1 MEDIHFSEKPSE
13 NINHIE
19 TNTPQ
24 PNMKRIVITCCL
36 LLSAVFRSNAATTG
50 NYTNYY
56 TEYKAGAFWVNVT
69 KMGNTTVSNGLG
81 IYDAGG
87 TQGAGII
94 SESMG
99 YALMLAALYDDQTTF
114 DKLSATIQAGIPYGS
129 SKADGSGGF
138 GTKTGLLPWS
148 WTTSGNSTYYA
159 HNNNQGQQYYNP
171 YDSASDADIN
181 ISLGYIYADK
191 AKSVYGWSDPSSGS
205 SYATMAKNYIA
216 AIRQRDFTSASNQ
229 SDANMHILADGADKA
244 YDGFPGYSATWHP
257 DYSDIRAYQLF
268 STYDTSYASFWQ
280 SAITY
285 TKVAWKSVLSFG
297 SSDARTTMDSAP
309 TSGQYISPASK
320 NSWLTVNTFYINS
333 FSSNFTSVNG
343 KYYGQDY
350 SNGGSSSQTY
360 WTDCARMPMRLMNY
374 VNASENSDPDMQGMA
389 SALLSAL
396 GKTYKD
402 QGFNSLTSSINIY
415 TPFTQNYGSSY
426 VQDFMGAGLMA
437 LASNTS
443 LNPLQNACVR
453 ADVYSNLTNDFGSD
467 GTQLSTF
474 NNKSNGFNC
483 SLTLWGLTINKN
495 SQNPLQR
502 YMDSFKT
509 SVTATPPVT
518 SPAATSPSI
527 HSGST
532 VAEFKRHVSSQIQA
546 ALAQD
551 SAMERNASEV
561 STILGVSK
569 SNLSKALKLAPAG
582 IKSSNGKINISR
594 LSKFISKNYK
604 AANLLTGKS
613 TGRKSKKSSATG
625 AKSQKS

>member
-1 MEDIHFSEKPSE
+1 
-13 NINHIE
+13 
-19 TNTPQ
+19 
-24 PNMKRIVITCCL
+24 MKRIVITCSL
-36 LLSAVFRSNAATTG
+36 LLSAVFSSNGATTG

-56 TEYKAGAFWVNVT
+56 TQYKAGAFWVDIT

-99 YALMLAALYDDQTTF
+99 YALMLAALYNDKTTF

-129 SKADGSGGF
+129 SKADGSGGY

-148 WTTSGNSTYYA
+148 WATSGNSTYYA
-159 HNNNQGQQYYNP
+159 YNNSYQDGKNQWYNP

-216 AIRQRDFTSASNQ
+216 AIRLRDFTSASNQ
-229 SDANMHILADGADKA
+229 SDANKHILADGADKA
-244 YDGFPGYSATWHP
+244 ADGFPGYSATWHP

-285 TKVAWKSVLSFG
+285 TKAAWKSVLSFG
-297 SSDARTTMDSAP
+297 SSDTRTTMTSAP
-309 TSGQYISPASK
+309 TSGQSITPASK

-333 FSSNFTSVNG
+333 FNSNYTSVNG
-343 KYYGQDY
+343 TYFGQDY

-402 QGFNSLTSSINIY
+402 QGFDSLTSSINIY

-443 LNPLQNACVR
+443 LNPLQGACVS

-474 NNKSNGFNC
+474 DNQSNGFNC
-483 SLTLWGLTINKN
+483 SLTLWGLTINKS
-495 SQNPLQR
+495 SQNALQR
-502 YMDSFKT
+502 YMESYKT
-509 SVTATPPVT
+509 SATATT
-518 SPAATSPSI
+518 SSSI
-527 HSGST
+527 NSGSS
-532 VAEFKRHVSSQIQA
+532 VAEVREIVRSRIQA
-546 ALAQD
+546 ALATQG
-551 SAMERNASEV
+551 AANMENIASV
-561 STILGVSK
+561 ATILGVSK
-569 SNLSKALKLAPAG
+569 SNLSKALKLAPASV
-582 IKSSNGKINISR
+582 KSSNGKINIAK
-594 LSKFISKNYK
+594 LGKFISKNSK
-604 AANLLTGKS
+604 AASLLAGKS
-613 TGRKSKKSSATG
+613 MKSSA
-625 AKSQKS
+625 KSSS

>member
-1 MEDIHFSEKPSE
+1 
-13 NINHIE
+13 
-19 TNTPQ
+19 
-24 PNMKRIVITCCL
+24 MKRIVITCSL
-36 LLSAVFRSNAATTG
+36 LLSAVFSSNGATTG

-56 TEYKAGAFWVNVT
+56 TQYKAGAFWVDIT

-99 YALMLAALYDDQTTF
+99 YALMLAALYNDKTTF

-129 SKADGSGGF
+129 SKADGSGGY

-148 WTTSGNSTYYA
+148 WATSGNSTYYA
-159 HNNNQGQQYYNP
+159 YNNSYQDGKNQWYNP

-181 ISLGYIYADK
+181 IALGYIYADK

-216 AIRQRDFTSASNQ
+216 AIRLRDFTSASNQ
-229 SDANMHILADGADKA
+229 SDANKHILADGADKA
-244 YDGFPGYSATWHP
+244 ADGFPGYSATWHP

-285 TKVAWKSVLSFG
+285 TKAAWKSVLSFG
-297 SSDARTTMDSAP
+297 SSDTRTTMTSAP
-309 TSGQYISPASK
+309 TSGQSITPASK

-333 FSSNFTSVNG
+333 FNSNYTSVNG
-343 KYYGQDY
+343 TYFGQDY

-402 QGFNSLTSSINIY
+402 QGFDSLTSSINIY

-443 LNPLQNACVR
+443 LNPLQGACVS

-474 NNKSNGFNC
+474 DNQSNGFNC

-495 SQNPLQR
+495 SQNALQR
-502 YMDSFKT
+502 YMESYKT
-509 SVTATPPVT
+509 SATATT
-518 SPAATSPSI
+518 SSSI
-527 HSGST
+527 NSGSS
-532 VAEFKRHVSSQIQA
+532 VAEVREIVRSRIQA
-546 ALAQD
+546 ALATQG
-551 SAMERNASEV
+551 AANMENIASV
-561 STILGVSK
+561 ATILGVSK
-569 SNLSKALKLAPAG
+569 SNLSKALKLAPASV
-582 IKSSNGKINISR
+582 KSSNGKINIAK
-594 LSKFISKNYK
+594 LGKFISKNSK
-604 AANLLTGKS
+604 AASMLTAKS
-613 TGRKSKKSSATG
+613 TGKSKKS
-625 AKSQKS
+625 

>member
-1 MEDIHFSEKPSE
+1 
-13 NINHIE
+13 
-19 TNTPQ
+19 
-24 PNMKRIVITCCL
+24 MKRIVITCSL
-36 LLSAVFRSNAATTG
+36 LLSAVFNSNAATTG

-81 IYDAGG
+81 IYDGSG

-99 YALMLAALYDDQTTF
+99 YALMLAALYNDKTTF

-129 SKADGSGGF
+129 SKADGNGGF

-148 WTTSGNSTYYA
+148 WTTSGNSAYYA
-159 HNNNQGQQYYNP
+159 YNNNSGQKYYNP

-181 ISLGYIYADK
+181 IALGYIYADK
-191 AKSVYGWSDPSSGS
+191 AKSVYSWSDPSSGS

-216 AIRQRDFTSASNQ
+216 AIRLRDFTSAAGQSEANQ
-229 SDANMHILADGADKA
+229 HILADGADKA
-244 YDGFPGYSATWHP
+244 ADGFPGYSATWHP

-268 STYDTSYASFWQ
+268 STYDTSYASFWT
-280 SAITY
+280 SAIKY
-285 TKVAWKSVLSFG
+285 TKAAWKSVLSFG
-297 SSDARTTMDSAP
+297 SSDGRTPLPSAP
-309 TSGQYISPASK
+309 TDGQSISPVSK
-320 NSWLTVNTFYINS
+320 NSWLTVNTFYITS
-333 FSSNFTSVNG
+333 FSSNYTSVSG
-343 KYYGQDY
+343 TYHGQDY

-360 WTDCARMPMRLMNY
+360 WTDCSRMPMRLMNY

-402 QGFNSLTSSINIY
+402 QGYNSLTSSINIY
-415 TPFTQNYGSSY
+415 TPFTQNYNSNY

-443 LNPLQNACVR
+443 LNPLQGVCVR

-474 NNKSNGFNC
+474 DNQKNGFNC

-495 SQNPLQR
+495 SQNALQR
-502 YMDSFKT
+502 YMETYKT
-509 SVTATPPVT
+509 SAAAVAPVT
-518 SPAATSPSI
+518 STATTSPSI
-527 HSGST
+527 NSGST
-532 VAEFKRHVSSQIQA
+532 VADVKDIVRSRIQA
-546 ALAQD
+546 ALTSQGAGSVED
-551 SAMERNASEV
+551 IGSVA
-561 STILGVSK
+561 TILGVSK
-569 SNLSKALKLAPAG
+569 SNLSKALKLAPASV
-582 IKSSNGKINISR
+582 KSSNGKINIAK
-594 LSKFISKNYK
+594 LGKFLTKNSK
-604 AANLLTGKS
+604 AASLLAGKS
-613 TGRKSKKSSATG
+613 TGKSKKSSA
-625 AKSQKS
+625 KRSS

>member
-1 MEDIHFSEKPSE
+1 
-13 NINHIE
+13 
-19 TNTPQ
+19 
-24 PNMKRIVITCCL
+24 MKRIVITCSL
-36 LLSAVFRSNAATTG
+36 LLSAVFSSNGATTG

-56 TEYKAGAFWVNVT
+56 TQYKAGAFWVDIT

-99 YALMLAALYDDQTTF
+99 YALMLAALYNDKTTF

-129 SKADGSGGF
+129 SKADGSGGY

-148 WTTSGNSTYYA
+148 WATSGNSTYYA
-159 HNNNQGQQYYNP
+159 YNNSYQDGKNQWYNP

-181 ISLGYIYADK
+181 IALGYIYADK

-216 AIRQRDFTSASNQ
+216 AIRLRDFTSASNQ
-229 SDANMHILADGADKA
+229 SDANKHILADGADKA
-244 YDGFPGYSATWHP
+244 ADGFPGYSATWHP

-285 TKVAWKSVLSFG
+285 TKAAWKSVLSFG
-297 SSDARTTMDSAP
+297 SSDTRTTMTSAP
-309 TSGQYISPASK
+309 TSGQSITPASK

-333 FSSNFTSVNG
+333 FNSNYTSVNG
-343 KYYGQDY
+343 TYFGQDY

-402 QGFNSLTSSINIY
+402 QGFDSLTSSINIY

-443 LNPLQNACVR
+443 LNPLQGACVS

-474 NNKSNGFNC
+474 DNQSNGFNC
-483 SLTLWGLTINKN
+483 SLTLWGLTINKS
-495 SQNPLQR
+495 SQNALQR
-502 YMDSFKT
+502 YMESYKT
-509 SVTATPPVT
+509 SATATT
-518 SPAATSPSI
+518 SSSI
-527 HSGST
+527 NSGSS
-532 VAEFKRHVSSQIQA
+532 VAEVREIVRSRIQA
-546 ALAQD
+546 ALATQG
-551 SAMERNASEV
+551 AANMENIASV
-561 STILGVSK
+561 ATILGVSK
-569 SNLSKALKLAPAG
+569 SNLSKALKLAPASV
-582 IKSSNGKINISR
+582 KSSNGKINIAK
-594 LSKFISKNYK
+594 LGKFISKNSK
-604 AANLLTGKS
+604 AASMLTAKS
-613 TGRKSKKSSATG
+613 TGKSKKS
-625 AKSQKS
+625 

>member
-1 MEDIHFSEKPSE
+1 
-13 NINHIE
+13 
-19 TNTPQ
+19 
-24 PNMKRIVITCCL
+24 MKKMIACGL
-36 LLSAVFRSNAATTG
+36 LLATLLPCEATNYPTTTTG

-56 TEYKAGAFWVNVT
+56 TEYKAGAFWVDIT

-99 YALMLAALYDDQTTF
+99 YALMLAALYNDKTTF

-129 SKADGSGGF
+129 SKADGSGGY

-148 WTTSGNSTYYA
+148 WATSGNSTYYA
-159 HNNNQGQQYYNP
+159 YNNSYQDGNNQWYNP

-181 ISLGYIYADK
+181 IALGYIYADK

-216 AIRQRDFTSASNQ
+216 AIRLRDFTYASNQ
-229 SDANMHILADGADKA
+229 SDANKHILADGADKA
-244 YDGFPGYSATWHP
+244 ADGFPGYSATWHP

-285 TKVAWKSVLSFG
+285 TKAAWKSVLSFG
-297 SSDARTTMDSAP
+297 SSDARTPMASAP
-309 TSGQYISPASK
+309 TSGQSISPSSN

-333 FSSNFTSVNG
+333 FNSNYTSVSG
-343 KYYGQDY
+343 TYFGQDY

-402 QGFNSLTSSINIY
+402 QGFDSLTSSINIY

-443 LNPLQNACVR
+443 LNPLQGACVS

-474 NNKSNGFNC
+474 DNQSNGFNC

-502 YMDSFKT
+502 YMESYTTNATQASITNYAITKSGIIK
-509 SVTATPPVT
+509 SVKLSLNYQNTGKNKVQITLV
-518 SPAATSPSI
+518 SPSGRAI
-527 HSGST
+527 RIMNRFVNGNLNFSKKIIGGFAQQMASGIWT
-532 VAEFKRHVSSQIQA
+532 LKVTGVTGAHV
-546 ALAQD
+546 
-551 SAMERNASEV
+551 N
-561 STILGVSK
+561 
-569 SNLSKALKLAPAG
+569 SNLDIQTK
-582 IKSSNGKINISR
+582 
-594 LSKFISKNYK
+594 
-604 AANLLTGKS
+604 
-613 TGRKSKKSSATG
+613 
-625 AKSQKS
+625 

>member
-1 MEDIHFSEKPSE
+1 
-13 NINHIE
+13 
-19 TNTPQ
+19 
-24 PNMKRIVITCCL
+24 MKRIVITCSL
-36 LLSAVFRSNAATTG
+36 LLSAVFSSNGATTG

-56 TEYKAGAFWVNVT
+56 TQYKAGAFWVDIT

-99 YALMLAALYDDQTTF
+99 YALMLAALYNDKTTF

-129 SKADGSGGF
+129 SKADGSGGY

-148 WTTSGNSTYYA
+148 WATSGNSTYYA
-159 HNNNQGQQYYNP
+159 YNNSYQDGKNQWYNP

-181 ISLGYIYADK
+181 IALGYIYADK

-216 AIRQRDFTSASNQ
+216 AIRLRDFTSASNQ
-229 SDANMHILADGADKA
+229 SDANKHILADGADKA
-244 YDGFPGYSATWHP
+244 ADGFPGYSATWHP

-285 TKVAWKSVLSFG
+285 TKAAWKSVLSFG
-297 SSDARTTMDSAP
+297 SSDTRTTMTSAP
-309 TSGQYISPASK
+309 TSGQSITPASK

-333 FSSNFTSVNG
+333 FNSNYTSVNG
-343 KYYGQDY
+343 TYFGQDY

-402 QGFNSLTSSINIY
+402 QGFDSLTSSINIY

-443 LNPLQNACVR
+443 LNPLQGACVS

-474 NNKSNGFNC
+474 DNQSNGFNC

-495 SQNPLQR
+495 SQNALQR
-502 YMDSFKT
+502 YMESYKT
-509 SVTATPPVT
+509 SATATT
-518 SPAATSPSI
+518 SSSI
-527 HSGST
+527 NSGSS
-532 VAEFKRHVSSQIQA
+532 VAEVREIVRSRIQA
-546 ALAQD
+546 ALATQG
-551 SAMERNASEV
+551 AANMENIASV
-561 STILGVSK
+561 ATILGVSK
-569 SNLSKALKLAPAG
+569 SNLSKALKLAPASV
-582 IKSSNGKINISR
+582 KSSNGKINIAK
-594 LSKFISKNYK
+594 LGKFISKNSK
-604 AANLLTGKS
+604 AASLLAGKS
-613 TGRKSKKSSATG
+613 MKSSA
-625 AKSQKS
+625 KSSS

>member
-1 MEDIHFSEKPSE
+1 
-13 NINHIE
+13 
-19 TNTPQ
+19 
-24 PNMKRIVITCCL
+24 MKRIVITCSL
-36 LLSAVFRSNAATTG
+36 LLSAVFSSKAATTG

-56 TEYKAGAFWVNVT
+56 TQYKAGAFWVDIT

-99 YALMLAALYDDQTTF
+99 YALMLAALYNDKTTF

-129 SKADGSGGF
+129 SKADGSGGY

-148 WTTSGNSTYYA
+148 WATSGNSTYYA
-159 HNNNQGQQYYNP
+159 YNNSYQDGKNQWYNP

-181 ISLGYIYADK
+181 IALGYIYADK

-216 AIRQRDFTSASNQ
+216 AIRLRDFTSASNQ
-229 SDANMHILADGADKA
+229 SDANKHILADGADKA
-244 YDGFPGYSATWHP
+244 ADGFPGYSATWHP

-285 TKVAWKSVLSFG
+285 TKAAWKSVLSFG
-297 SSDARTTMDSAP
+297 SSDTRTTMASAP
-309 TSGQYISPASK
+309 TSGQSISPSSK

-333 FSSNFTSVNG
+333 FNSNYTSVNG
-343 KYYGQDY
+343 TYFGQDY

-402 QGFNSLTSSINIY
+402 QGFDSLTSSINIY

-443 LNPLQNACVR
+443 LNPLQGACVS

-474 NNKSNGFNC
+474 DNQSNGFNC

-495 SQNPLQR
+495 SQNALQR
-502 YMDSFKT
+502 YMESLQT
-509 SVTATPPVT
+509 TSSSSVTAP
-518 SPAATSPSI
+518 SPSI
-527 HSGST
+527 TSGSS
-532 VAEFKRHVSSQIQA
+532 VAEVKAVVSSRIQA
-546 ALAQD
+546 ALAAPGAAPKHSLTD
-551 SAMERNASEV
+551 TA
-561 STILGVSK
+561 TILGVSK
-569 SNLSKALKLAPAG
+569 SNLSKALKLAPARVRA
-582 IKSSNGKINISR
+582 SNGKVKLSEF
-594 LSKFISKNYK
+594 SKFISRNSK
-604 AANLLTGKS
+604 AAALLAGKPS
-613 TGRKSKKSSATG
+613 KSAKKSKK
-625 AKSQKS
+625 

>member
-1 MEDIHFSEKPSE
+1 
-13 NINHIE
+13 
-19 TNTPQ
+19 
-24 PNMKRIVITCCL
+24 MKRIVITCSL
-36 LLSAVFRSNAATTG
+36 LLSAVFSSNAATTG

-81 IYDAGG
+81 IYDGSG

-99 YALMLAALYDDQTTF
+99 YALMLAALYNDKTTF

-129 SKADGSGGF
+129 SKADGNGGF

-148 WTTSGNSTYYA
+148 WTTSGNSAYYA
-159 HNNNQGQQYYNP
+159 YNNNSGQKYYNP

-181 ISLGYIYADK
+181 IALGYIYADK
-191 AKSVYGWSDPSSGS
+191 AKSVYSWSDPSSGS

-216 AIRQRDFTSASNQ
+216 AIRLRDFTSAAGQSEANQ
-229 SDANMHILADGADKA
+229 HILADGADKA
-244 YDGFPGYSATWHP
+244 ADGFPGYSATWHP

-268 STYDTSYASFWQ
+268 STYDTTNADFWQ
-280 SAITY
+280 KAITY
-285 TKVAWKSVLSFG
+285 TKAAWKSVLSFG
-297 SSDARTTMDSAP
+297 SSDARPTMTSAP
-309 TSGQYISPASK
+309 TSGQSISPASK

-333 FSSNFTSVNG
+333 FSKDYTSVSG
-343 KYYGQDY
+343 TYFGQDY

-396 GKTYKD
+396 GKTYQD

-443 LNPLQNACVR
+443 LNPLQGVCVR

-467 GTQLSTF
+467 GTKLSTF
-474 NNKSNGFNC
+474 DNQKNGFNC

-495 SQNPLQR
+495 SQNALQR
-502 YMDSFKT
+502 YMETYQT
-509 SVTATPPVT
+509 SAAAVAPVT
-518 SPAATSPSI
+518 STATTSPSI
-527 HSGST
+527 NSGST
-532 VAEFKRHVSSQIQA
+532 VADVKDIVRSRIQA
-546 ALAQD
+546 ALTSQGAGSVED
-551 SAMERNASEV
+551 IGSVA
-561 STILGVSK
+561 TILGVSK
-569 SNLSKALKLAPAG
+569 SNLSKALKLVPASV
-582 IKSSNGKINISR
+582 KSSNGKINIAK
-594 LSKFISKNYK
+594 LGKFISKNSK
-604 AANLLTGKS
+604 AAELLTGKS
-613 TGRKSKKSSATG
+613 KAKGKKTSA
-625 AKSQKS
+625 K

>member
-1 MEDIHFSEKPSE
+1 
-13 NINHIE
+13 
-19 TNTPQ
+19 
-24 PNMKRIVITCCL
+24 MKRIVITCSL
-36 LLSAVFRSNAATTG
+36 LLSAVFSSNGATTG

-56 TEYKAGAFWVNVT
+56 TQYKAGAFWVDIT

-99 YALMLAALYDDQTTF
+99 YALMLAALYNDKTTF

-129 SKADGSGGF
+129 SKADGSGGY

-148 WTTSGNSTYYA
+148 WATSGNSTYYA
-159 HNNNQGQQYYNP
+159 YNNSYQDGKNQWYNP

-181 ISLGYIYADK
+181 IALGYIYADK

-216 AIRQRDFTSASNQ
+216 AIRLRDFTSASNQ
-229 SDANMHILADGADKA
+229 SDANKHILADGADKA
-244 YDGFPGYSATWHP
+244 ADGFPGYSATWHP

-285 TKVAWKSVLSFG
+285 TKAAWKSVLSFG
-297 SSDARTTMDSAP
+297 SSDTRTTMTSAP
-309 TSGQYISPASK
+309 TSGQSITPASK

-333 FSSNFTSVNG
+333 FNINYTSVNG
-343 KYYGQDY
+343 TYFGQDY

-402 QGFNSLTSSINIY
+402 QGFDSLTSSINIY

-443 LNPLQNACVR
+443 LNPLQGACVS

-474 NNKSNGFNC
+474 DNQSNGFNC
-483 SLTLWGLTINKN
+483 SLTLWGLTINKS
-495 SQNPLQR
+495 SQNALQR
-502 YMDSFKT
+502 YMESYKT
-509 SVTATPPVT
+509 SATATT
-518 SPAATSPSI
+518 SSSI
-527 HSGST
+527 NSGSS
-532 VAEFKRHVSSQIQA
+532 VAEVREIVRSRIQA
-546 ALAQD
+546 ALATQG
-551 SAMERNASEV
+551 AANMENIASV
-561 STILGVSK
+561 ATILGVSK
-569 SNLSKALKLAPAG
+569 SNLSKALKLAPASV
-582 IKSSNGKINISR
+582 KSSNGKINIAK
-594 LSKFISKNYK
+594 LGKFISKNSK
-604 AANLLTGKS
+604 AASMLTAKS
-613 TGRKSKKSSATG
+613 TGKSKKS
-625 AKSQKS
+625 

>member
-1 MEDIHFSEKPSE
+1 
-13 NINHIE
+13 
-19 TNTPQ
+19 
-24 PNMKRIVITCCL
+24 MKRIVITCSL
-36 LLSAVFRSNAATTG
+36 LLSAVFSSNGATTG

-56 TEYKAGAFWVNVT
+56 TQYKAGAFWVDIT

-99 YALMLAALYDDQTTF
+99 YALMLAALYNDKTTF

-129 SKADGSGGF
+129 SKADGSGGY

-148 WTTSGNSTYYA
+148 WATSGNSTYYA
-159 HNNNQGQQYYNP
+159 YNNSYQDGKNQWYNP

-216 AIRQRDFTSASNQ
+216 AIRLRDFTSASNQ
-229 SDANMHILADGADKA
+229 SDANKHILADGADKA
-244 YDGFPGYSATWHP
+244 ADGFPGYSATWHP

-285 TKVAWKSVLSFG
+285 TKAAWKSVLSFG
-297 SSDARTTMDSAP
+297 SSDTRTTMTSAP
-309 TSGQYISPASK
+309 TSGQSITPASK

-333 FSSNFTSVNG
+333 FNSNYTSVNG
-343 KYYGQDY
+343 TYFGQDY

-402 QGFNSLTSSINIY
+402 QGFDSLTSSINIY

-443 LNPLQNACVR
+443 LNPLQGACVS

-474 NNKSNGFNC
+474 DNQSNGFNC
-483 SLTLWGLTINKN
+483 SLTLWGLTINKS
-495 SQNPLQR
+495 SQNALQR
-502 YMDSFKT
+502 YMESYKT
-509 SVTATPPVT
+509 SATATT
-518 SPAATSPSI
+518 SSSI
-527 HSGST
+527 NSGSS
-532 VAEFKRHVSSQIQA
+532 VAEVREIVRSRIQA
-546 ALAQD
+546 ALATQG
-551 SAMERNASEV
+551 AANMENIASV
-561 STILGVSK
+561 ATILGVSK
-569 SNLSKALKLAPAG
+569 SNLSKALKLAPASV
-582 IKSSNGKINISR
+582 KSSNGKINIAK
-594 LSKFISKNYK
+594 LGKFISKNSK
-604 AANLLTGKS
+604 AASMLTAKS
-613 TGRKSKKSSATG
+613 TGKSKKS
-625 AKSQKS
+625 